1 MEFVF
6 RRLLLVLFQKEVGVL
21 SAEKKDQGLL
31 NEKVLLLPFLSS
43 RTCDCDFF
51 KITFTPR
58 RLLRPCKLT
67 EARDAVIIL
76 MNMVVMISPANIQKT
91 PNTLPRTVLGA
102 LSPYLQTRNWTLFA
116 KAKTCNVK
124 TWHQISSYGSKYHHN
139 KISKL
144 LFRAF
149 SSFYGGNVTSLTHLI
164 PNFCVLLSPTN
175 RSRSFF

>member
-31 NEKVLLLPFLSS
+31 NGKVFLLTFLLVELVI
-43 RTCDCDFF
+43 DFF

-102 LSPYLQTRNWTLFA
+102 LSPYLQIRNWTLFA

-144 LFRAF
+144 LFQVF
-149 SSFYGGNVTSLTHLI
+149 PSFYGGNVTSLTHLI

-175 RSRSFF
+175 RSRSLF